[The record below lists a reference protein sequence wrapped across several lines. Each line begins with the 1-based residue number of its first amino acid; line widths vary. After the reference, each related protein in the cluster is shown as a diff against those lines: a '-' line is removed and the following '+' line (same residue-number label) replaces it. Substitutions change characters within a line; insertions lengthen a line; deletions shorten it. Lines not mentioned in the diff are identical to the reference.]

1 MKILGENKL
10 ILTEDNA
17 GEAYEKEAVD
27 YLNKKYGAELPG
39 IVFAHMGGNDNS
51 KPDIAVQNDGKT
63 LFYIECKD
71 LPAQAGE
78 FALRVDGDKLTFI
91 PDVNPSEEEGGRDTQ
106 ADVKCKQD
114 IVDYLNKN
122 FADEIIGDYQKTG
135 TVNLRLKDS
144 EIIDLMK
151 ERIKVH
157 YAHMNATWFCAPSQG
172 DKYSFV
178 LVNELDHLM
187 NVSAVTVRNKANN
200 SKFTSNETYA
210 TFSEFAKENGFTD
223 LARTKYGKGN
233 VVTFNSSEDLGL
245 KNAKQN
251 KLVDIGDST
260 YAITI
265 NTHKDVLPGD
275 YILRNAN
282 KGTIKVIAALG
293 KAKNGI
299 DDELNLI
306 KHIKDELNEGLGMN
320 KNLSEELIIN
330 DNISLGKN
338 DEEQAKEIEKSAEEH
353 EKEVNKELADKV
365 KDVEEINEFEVKP
378 IKGLSEKL
386 TLEEPSDVLTED
398 FEDELN
404 DDIFILADNI
414 TNLLKS
420 FMRTHPEVPDRDG
433 IFEDAF
439 NIAMNNIL
447 KVNEEVLDE
456 KIPADLAKAY
466 KQANYTGRSGANT
479 DLQNADYQ
487 EVDANTG
494 YKLYK
499 EDPKQVR
506 LLVNGKLIDFRDNGY
521 PSLNHRD
528 EWLPDNLAYVKKNGQ
543 KIKDTLHVPAK
554 HLFNIASKIYVTNE
568 HKPEGQKD
576 PDLLSQRRENPE
588 SRYGS
593 VSDLKSRGVASKYW
607 GDPEIRGNVDLMNSS
622 SYRRQRV
629 DRYKKELKQYQE
641 YIKNATSDSDKRYY
655 QQRIDKL
662 NDSIKELQGD
672 INDAEARKRYAN
684 SERSL
689 QKPLER
695 YISLK
700 NNINNLQ
707 DRVDRSQRELE
718 QVRTN
723 GSDESRRNKQRLTEL
738 QQRLKELRKQIAMVE
753 LDLEGTDEEDARA
766 VAAAE
771 AKYQAAM
778 GQLGDAQ
785 AEINALLRRG

>member
-10 ILTEDNA
+10 LLNEDDLPLNEKQGGEEYEIASAAYLNGEFSPEDNV
-17 GEAYEKEAVD
+17 EFE
-27 YLNKKYGAELPG
+27 
-39 IVFAHMGGNDNS
+39 HQGGNNNKVS
-51 KPDIAVQNDGKT
+51 DILVKKDDKGV
-63 LFYIECKD
+63 FYIECKD
-71 LPAQAGE
+71 TKRDAQGGE
-78 FALRVDGDKLTFI
+78 FGVKLVDGKLT
-91 PDVNPSEEEGGRDTQ
+91 VGRTHSQDT
-106 ADVKCKQD
+106 AEA
-114 IVDYLNKN
+114 IVD
-122 FADEIIGDYQKTG
+122 IINSNIDVESIGTG
-135 TVNLRLKDS
+135 GYS
-144 EIIDLMK
+144 LMK
-151 ERIKVH
+151 LPGIIPLFEERIYDIYK
-157 YAHMNATWFCAPSQG
+157 
-172 DKYSFV
+172 
-178 LVNELDHLM
+178 NEKNTEYIMAAGNIRYNIASIEDWTKLLKIK
-187 NVSAVTVRNKANN
+187 NITLRWKANN
-200 SKFTSNETYA
+200 SS
-210 TFSEFAKENGFTD
+210 SISGI
-223 LARTKYGKGN
+223 RTKVLIPFLEKEFNATNIQLIGDKSSKKLLFDSENDISNYTEFTADDGN
-233 VVTFNSSEDLGL
+233 KYIITVIKDRSGSYENTTQKYQVRTPGGRGIIIAELGINDPSVNEIDKLKKDLGVKEDL
-245 KNAKQN
+245 N
-251 KLVDIGDST
+251 
-260 YAITI
+260 
-265 NTHKDVLPGD
+265 
-275 YILRNAN
+275 
-282 KGTIKVIAALG
+282 
-293 KAKNGI
+293 
-299 DDELNLI
+299 
-306 KHIKDELNEGLGMN
+306 MN

-330 DNISLGKN
+330 DNISLGKD

-365 KDVEEINEFEVKP
+365 KDVKEINEFEVKP

-420 FMRTHPEVPDRDG
+420 FMRTHPEVPDRDSV
-433 IFEDAF
+433 FEDAF
-439 NIAMNNIL
+439 NIAMNNII

-466 KQANYTGRSGANT
+466 KKANYSGRSGANT

-521 PSLNHRD
+521 PSLDHRD

-554 HLFNIASKIYVTNE
+554 HLFSIASKIYVTNE

-576 PDLLSQRRENPE
+576 QDLLSKRRENPE

-593 VSDLKSRGVASKYW
+593 VSDLKSRSVASKYW
-607 GDPEIRGNVDLMNSS
+607 GDPEIRGNVDLMNTS
-622 SYRRQRV
+622 SYKRQRI

-641 YIKNATSDSDKRYY
+641 YIRNATSDSDKRYY

-672 INDAEARKRYAN
+672 IDDAEARKRYAN

-700 NNINNLQ
+700 SNINNLQ